1 MGFEHSVCLG
11 SLVTK
16 SKPFLLLLVKSFKYD
31 KWKPILNLETHL
43 IEIERKIKFLDQ
55 ETLNFDTIR
64 LKTRTELISCY
75 AVLAPAMFTLLFS
88 FCIWAKNLTYI
99 RQMT

>member
-1 MGFEHSVCLG
+1 M
-11 SLVTK
+11 
-16 SKPFLLLLVKSFKYD
+16 
-31 KWKPILNLETHL
+31 ETYTEFGDSYL
-43 IEIERKIKFLDQ
+43 IEIERKRKFLDQ